1 MQLFARGLAT
11 EAVEGFS
18 TALEGVDNVHGVH
31 SLAAGMLSVGDGVSQ
46 GVFQKHFHDRA
57 SFFGDECVDAIDTS
71 TTSETA
77 DGGLGDALDFIAT
90 HLLVAFCPVLA
101 HSLAPLQGS
110 HFADFYYS
118 SGFDKGLGSITDPP
132 SFWIQLS
139 QCGQCVSFRFHACF
153 FSFVFPFFNLHPRR
167 ECG

>member
-1 MQLFARGLAT
+1 VSRPLAASAVVGMQLFARGLAT

-57 SFFGDECVDAIDTS
+57 NFFGDECVDALDTT

-77 DGGLGDALDFIAT
+77 DGGLGDTLDFVAK
-90 HLLVAFCPVLA
+90 HPFVAFGPALA
-101 HSLAPLQGS
+101 QS
-110 HFADFYYS
+110 FATLPASRHCVGDEWS
-118 SGFDKGLGSITDPP
+118 IKCLSTKGRNS
-132 SFWIQLS
+132 
-139 QCGQCVSFRFHACF
+139 V
-153 FSFVFPFFNLHPRR
+153 
-167 ECG
+167 

>member
-18 TALEGVDNVHGVH
+18 TALEGVDNVHGVR

-57 SFFGDECVDAIDTS
+57 NFVGDECVDALDTT

-77 DGGLGDALDFIAT
+77 DVGLGDFLDFVAT
-90 HLLVAFCPVLA
+90 HLLVAFGPALA
-101 HSLAPLQGS
+101 QSFATLPAS
-110 HFADFYYS
+110 RHFVGDEW
-118 SGFDKGLGSITDPP
+118 SINAFRTE
-132 SFWIQLS
+132 LS
-139 QCGQCVSFRFHACF
+139 IGY
-153 FSFVFPFFNLHPRR
+153 
-167 ECG
+167 

>member
-1 MQLFARGLAT
+1 MSRPLAASAVVGMQLFARGLAT

-57 SFFGDECVDAIDTS
+57 NFFGDECVDALDTT

-77 DGGLGDALDFIAT
+77 DRRLGYSLDVVTHHLAVALGTRFSKA
-90 HLLVAFCPVLA
+90 L
-101 HSLAPLQGS
+101 S
-110 HFADFYYS
+110 FA
-118 SGFDKGLGSITDPP
+118 GHG
-132 SFWIQLS
+132 
-139 QCGQCVSFRFHACF
+139 C
-153 FSFVFPFFNLHPRR
+153 
-167 ECG
+167 